1 MALPGA
7 QRARL
12 GKQSTAGHWHWR
24 RTRLVHASERVGNC
38 LAHAEKNHSLDHRER
53 GKRYANA
60 AGGSQACAAGPTGSS
75 DKFRSVISH
84 AADDGRGQPLS
95 NIQVVGTRPE
105 DEDNFIASYL

>member
-12 GKQSTAGHWHWR
+12 GKQSSAGHWHWR
-24 RTRLVHASERVGNC
+24 RARLVHAVERVGNC

-60 AGGSQACAAGPTGSS
+60 AGSSQACAAGSTGGT
-75 DKFRSVISH
+75 DKFRFVFSY
-84 AADDGRGQPLS
+84 ATDDGGGQPLS
-95 NIQVVGTRPE
+95 NIQVVG
-105 DEDNFIASYL
+105 NSG